1 MLELL
6 GLKAFAPEIAL
17 GSIVLL
23 LVAFASERW
32 SPVVVAI
39 GGMAF
44 FLLTGMVDTNGM
56 LESLS
61 NNAPWTIIAMFIL
74 SGALVRTGVLEGVGR
89 LLQGLRRYGTNVV
102 IVVFIIFNIIASAFF
117 NNIPQ
122 VVMMIPV
129 TILLAKACEMSPS
142 RLLMPLSFATI
153 LGGTLALIGA
163 STNLV
168 VDGVVRNAGLEGFSM
183 FEITPVGIAV
193 AIAGTIYLTFIGRFL
208 IPERDTV
215 TSMNDGRLRSQFLVE
230 VLIPLGS
237 RMIGKNPLEIG
248 ILQGADRRV
257 IDVVRGGVSLR
268 RDMEAVRL
276 EAGDIVVLK
285 SPVENVLTIRN
296 RKGIEIAASDP
307 PEDSGTEFQP
317 IAVRSDTL
325 VEAIVGPQSR
335 LVGRTLRQERM
346 RRRFGVYPI
355 AVHRQGENLDG
366 RLEEVKL
373 RVGDTLLMEGAPD
386 DLRRVAKDADLIN
399 LSTPTE
405 RGVRHE
411 KALIAIL
418 TLAGVVIFSALNV
431 LPIAAA
437 AWIGVAVVLLT
448 GCIDAEEGIQAV
460 EWNVILLL
468 YCMLTI
474 GAGLEQTGAVEVVVH
489 LAEPILADL
498 PPIAV
503 LAAVYILG
511 SLMTEI
517 VTANA
522 VAVVV
527 TPLAIALA
535 QQLGYD
541 PRPFAVAVMF
551 AASASFAT
559 PVGYQTNTLVYSA
572 GGYMFKDFIK
582 VGLPLNIICGI
593 VTVLLTP
600 LVWPLTPAG

>member
-23 LVAFASERW
+23 LVAFASEKW

-373 RVGDTLLMEGAPD
+373 RVGDSLLLEGAPD

>member
-1 MLELL
+1 MLDLL
-6 GLKAFAPEIAL
+6 GLTTYAPEIAL
-17 GSIVLL
+17 ASILLL

-39 GGMAF
+39 AGMAF
-44 FLLTGMVDTNGM
+44 FLFTGMVETSGM
-56 LESLS
+56 LAALS

-89 LLQGLRRYGTNVV
+89 VLQRLSRYGTNVV
-102 IVVFIIFNIIASAFF
+102 VVCFIIFNIIASAFF

-129 TILLAKACEMSPS
+129 TIVLAKACGMSPS

-168 VDGVVRNAGLEGFSM
+168 VDGVVRNAGLAGFSM

-193 AIAGTIYLTFIGRFL
+193 AIAGTIYLTFVGRYL
-208 IPERDTV
+208 VPDRETV
-215 TSMNDGRLRSQFLVE
+215 TSITDGKVRSQFLVE
-230 VLIPLGS
+230 VLIPLES
-237 RMIGKNPLEIG
+237 RLVGRSPLEIG
-248 ILQGADRRV
+248 ILHGADRRV
-257 IDVVRGGVSLR
+257 IDVVRGGLSLR
-268 RDMEAVRL
+268 RDLQSVRL
-276 EAGDIVVLK
+276 AAGDIVVLK
-285 SPVENVLTIRN
+285 SPVENVLTLRS
-296 RKGIEIAASDP
+296 RKGIEIASADEP
-307 PEDSGTEFQP
+307 DANEAELQPVGTRND
-317 IAVRSDTL
+317 AL
-325 VEAIVGPQSR
+325 AEAIVGPQSR
-335 LVGRTLRQERM
+335 LIGRTLRQERM
-346 RRRFGVYPI
+346 RRRYGVYPI
-355 AVHRQGENLDG
+355 ALHRQGENLDS

-373 RVGDTLLMEGAPD
+373 RVGDTLLLEGAPD

-411 KALIAIL
+411 KALIAAL
-418 TLAGVVIFSALNV
+418 ALAGVVLFSALNV
-431 LPIAAA
+431 IPIAGA

-448 GCIDAEEGIQAV
+448 RCIDAEEGIQAV
-460 EWNVILLL
+460 DWNVILLL

-474 GAGLEQTGAVEVVVH
+474 GAGLEHTGAIRVMVE
-489 LAEPILADL
+489 LAEPFLAHL

-503 LAAVYILG
+503 LAAVYILA

-541 PRPFAVAVMF
+541 PRPFAIAVMF

-572 GGYMFKDFIK
+572 GGYKFRDFIK
-582 VGLPLNIICGI
+582 VGLPLNLICGV
-593 VTVLLTP
+593 VTILLTP
-600 LVWPLTPAG
+600 LVWPLTPTG

>member
-1 MLELL
+1 MLEFL
-6 GLKAFAPEIAL
+6 GLEAFAPEIAL
-17 GSIVLL
+17 GSIIVLL
-23 LVAFASERW
+23 GAFASERW

-44 FLLTGMVDTNGM
+44 FLFTGMVDTNGM
-56 LESLS
+56 LGALS

-74 SGALVRTGVLEGVGR
+74 SGALVRTGVLEGVGT
-89 LLQGLRRYGTNVV
+89 LLSGLRRYGTSVV
-102 IVVFIIFNIIASAFF
+102 IVVFIVFNVIASAFF

-129 TILLAKACEMSPS
+129 TMVLAKACNMSPS

-168 VDGVVRNAGLEGFSM
+168 VDGVVRSAGLPGFSM

-193 AIAGTIYLTFIGRFL
+193 AIAGTIYLTFVGRFL

-215 TSMNDGRLRSQFLVE
+215 TSLDNGRQKSQFLVE
-230 VLIPLGS
+230 ALIPLGS
-237 RMIGKNPLEIG
+237 RMIGRNPLEIG
-248 ILQGADRRV
+248 VLHGADRRV
-257 IDVVRGGVSLR
+257 IDVVRGGLSLR
-268 RDMEAVRL
+268 RDMKSVRL

-296 RKGIEIAASDP
+296 RKGIEIAASDEP
-307 PEDSGTEFQP
+307 DDSGTELQP
-317 IAVRSDTL
+317 IGTRSDTL
-325 VEAIVGPQSR
+325 AEAIVGPQSR

-373 RVGDTLLMEGAPD
+373 RVGDTLLLEGAPE
-386 DLRRVAKDADLIN
+386 DLERVAEDADLIN

-405 RGVRHE
+405 RAVRHD

-418 TLAGVVIFSALNV
+418 TLACVVLFSALNV
-431 LPIAAA
+431 LPIAGA
-437 AWIGVAVVLLT
+437 AWIGVAVVLFA
-448 GCIDAEEGIQAV
+448 GCIDAEEAIQSV

-468 YCMLTI
+468 YSMLTI
-474 GAGLEQTGAVEVVVH
+474 GEGLEQTGAVEVVVAFVEPF
-489 LAEPILADL
+489 LATL

-503 LAAVYILG
+503 LAAVYILA
-511 SLMTEI
+511 SLMTEV

-527 TPLAIALA
+527 TPLAIALS

-572 GGYMFKDFIK
+572 GGYKFKDFLK
-582 VGLPLNIICGI
+582 VGLPLNFICGI

-600 LVWPLTPAG
+600 LVWPLTPA

>member
-1 MLELL
+1 MLEFL
-6 GLKAFAPEIAL
+6 GLEAFAPEIAL
-17 GSIVLL
+17 GSIVVLL
-23 LVAFASERW
+23 GAFASERW

-44 FLLTGMVDTNGM
+44 FLFTGMVDTNGM
-56 LESLS
+56 LGALS

-74 SGALVRTGVLEGVGR
+74 SGALVRTGVLEGVGT
-89 LLQGLRRYGTNVV
+89 LLSGLRRYGTSVV
-102 IVVFIIFNIIASAFF
+102 IVVFIVFNVIASAFF

-129 TILLAKACEMSPS
+129 TMVLAKACNMSPS

-168 VDGVVRNAGLEGFSM
+168 VDGVVRSAGLPGFSM

-193 AIAGTIYLTFIGRFL
+193 AIAGTIYLTFVGRFL

-215 TSMNDGRLRSQFLVE
+215 TSLDNGRQKSQFLVE
-230 VLIPLGS
+230 ALIPLGS
-237 RMIGKNPLEIG
+237 RMIGRNPLEIG
-248 ILQGADRRV
+248 VLHGADRRV
-257 IDVVRGGVSLR
+257 IDVVRGGLSLR
-268 RDMEAVRL
+268 RDMKSVRL

-296 RKGIEIAASDP
+296 RKGIEIAASDEP
-307 PEDSGTEFQP
+307 DDSGTELQP
-317 IAVRSDTL
+317 IGTRSDTL
-325 VEAIVGPQSR
+325 AEAIVGPQSR

-373 RVGDTLLMEGAPD
+373 RVGDTLLLEGAPE
-386 DLRRVAKDADLIN
+386 DLERVAEDADLIN

-405 RGVRHE
+405 RAVRHD

-418 TLAGVVIFSALNV
+418 TLACVVLFSALNV
-431 LPIAAA
+431 LPIAGA
-437 AWIGVAVVLLT
+437 AWIGVAVVLFA
-448 GCIDAEEGIQAV
+448 GCIDAEEAIQSV

-468 YCMLTI
+468 YSMLTI
-474 GAGLEQTGAVEVVVH
+474 GEGLEQTGAVEVVVAFVEPF
-489 LAEPILADL
+489 LATL

-503 LAAVYILG
+503 LAAVYILA
-511 SLMTEI
+511 SLMTEV

-527 TPLAIALA
+527 TPLAIALS

-572 GGYMFKDFIK
+572 GGYKFKDFLK
-582 VGLPLNIICGI
+582 VGLPLNFICGI

-600 LVWPLTPAG
+600 LVWPLTPA

>member
-1 MLELL
+1 MLEFL

-17 GSIVLL
+17 GSIALL
-23 LVAFASERW
+23 LAAFASERW

-44 FLLTGMVDTNGM
+44 FLFTGMVDTNGM
-56 LESLS
+56 LGALS

-74 SGALVRTGVLEGVGR
+74 SGALVRTGVLEGVGT
-89 LLQGLRRYGTNVV
+89 LLQGLRRFGTNVV
-102 IVVFIIFNIIASAFF
+102 VVVFILFNIIASAFF

-129 TILLAKACEMSPS
+129 TMVLARACQMSPS

-168 VDGVVRNAGLEGFSM
+168 VDGVVRSAGLAGFSM

-193 AIAGTIYLTFIGRFL
+193 AIAGTIYLTFVGRFL
-208 IPERDTV
+208 IPERETV
-215 TSMNDGRLRSQFLVE
+215 SSLNDGRLKSQFLVE
-230 VLIPLGS
+230 VLIPLKS
-237 RMIGKNPLEIG
+237 RMIGRNPLEIG
-248 ILQGADRRV
+248 VLQGADRRV
-257 IDVVRGGVSLR
+257 IDVVRAGVSLR
-268 RDMEAVRL
+268 RDMKSVRL

-285 SPVENVLTIRN
+285 SPVENVLTIRD
-296 RKGIEIAASDP
+296 RKGIEIAAADSS
-307 PEDSGTEFQP
+307 EDGHAEMQP
-317 IAVRSDTL
+317 VGARRDTL
-325 VEAIVGPQSR
+325 AEAIVGPQSR

-346 RRRFGVYPI
+346 RRRFGVYPV
-355 AVHRQGENLDG
+355 AVHRQGENLDS

-373 RVGDTLLMEGAPD
+373 RVGDTLLLEGAPD
-386 DLRRVAKDADLIN
+386 DLKRVASDADLIN

-411 KALIAIL
+411 KAVIAIL
-418 TLAGVVIFSALNV
+418 ALACVVLFSALNV
-431 LPIAAA
+431 LPIAGA
-437 AWIGVAVVLLT
+437 AWIGVAVVLFT
-448 GCIDAEEGIQAV
+448 GCIDAEEGIQSV

-474 GAGLEQTGAVEVVVH
+474 GAGLEQTGAVAAVVRFAKP
-489 LAEPILADL
+489 LLADL

-503 LAAVYILG
+503 LAAIYILA

-572 GGYMFKDFIK
+572 GGYKFKDFLK
-582 VGLPLNIICGI
+582 VGLPLNFICGI

-600 LVWPLTPAG
+600 LVWPLTPA

>member
-6 GLKAFAPEIAL
+6 GLRGFAPEIAL

-32 SPVVVAI
+32 PPVVVAI

-56 LESLS
+56 LSSLS

-74 SGALVRTGVLEGVGR
+74 SGALVRTGVLEGVGT
-89 LLQGLRRYGTNVV
+89 LLQRLRRFGTNVV
-102 IVVFIIFNIIASAFF
+102 IIVFILFNIVASAFF

-129 TILLAKACEMSPS
+129 TIILAKACQISPS

-168 VDGVVRNAGLEGFSM
+168 VDGVVRNAGLTGFSM

-193 AIAGTIYLTFIGRFL
+193 AIAGTLYLAFVGRFL
-208 IPERDTV
+208 IPERETV
-215 TSMNDGRLRSQFLVE
+215 SSMNDGRMRSQFLVE

-237 RMIGKNPLEIG
+237 RMVGRNPLEIG
-248 ILQGADRRV
+248 VLHGADRRV

-268 RDMEAVRL
+268 RDMQSVRL

-285 SPVENVLTIRN
+285 SPVENVLTLRG
-296 RKGIEIAASDP
+296 RKGVEIAASDS
-307 PEDSGTEFQP
+307 PEDSEAELQT

-325 VEAIVGPQSR
+325 AEGIVGPQSR

-355 AVHRQGENLDG
+355 AVHRQGENLDS

-373 RVGDTLLMEGAPD
+373 RIGDTLLLEGAPD
-386 DLRRVAKDADLIN
+386 DLKRVARDADLIN
-399 LSTPTE
+399 LSTPPE

-411 KALIAIL
+411 KAVIAVL
-418 TLAGVVIFSALNV
+418 TLACVVIFSALNV
-431 LPIAAA
+431 LPIAGA

-448 GCIDAEEGIQAV
+448 GCIDAEEGIQSV

-474 GAGLEQTGAVEVVVH
+474 GAGLEQTGAIEVVVLFARPFLEH
-489 LAEPILADL
+489 L

-503 LAAVYILG
+503 LAAVYILA
-511 SLMTEI
+511 SLMTEV

-572 GGYMFKDFIK
+572 GGYMFKDFLK
-582 VGLPLNIICGI
+582 VGLPLNFICGV
-593 VTVLLTP
+593 VTILLTP